1 MNKGQWFSSPKKI
14 FAFIVNL
21 IILGIACT
29 IVCSDRPFL
38 FKQTSRDILTL
49 PVWTGSLRLGQV
61 DSRKLFQGQLDLR
74 QQRYLDLS

>member
-21 IILGIACT
+21 IILGIACA
-29 IVCSDRPFL
+29 IVCSDHPSL

-49 PVWTGSLRLGQV
+49 AVWTGSLRLGQV

-74 QQRYLDLS
+74 Q